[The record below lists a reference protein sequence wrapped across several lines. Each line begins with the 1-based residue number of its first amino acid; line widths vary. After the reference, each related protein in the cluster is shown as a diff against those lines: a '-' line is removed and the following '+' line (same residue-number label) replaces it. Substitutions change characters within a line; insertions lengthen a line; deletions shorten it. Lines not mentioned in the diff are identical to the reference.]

1 LVEVFLN
8 WGKLKEFRERG
19 QSTGTGEGKGDEGSV
34 AKRLER
40 GGGTTDLRNLWY
52 GFVGKGTIN
61 KVDWNEGR
69 VTALL
74 GRDGPNGVR
83 WIFSCGREIAEGLA
97 IIEPCLPNLGGGVR
111 KIDGHVLIRLIEAL
125 VAFFA
130 EILEGLGID
139 QLLKFGLEGLL

>member
-1 LVEVFLN
+1 VRL
-8 WGKLKEFRERG
+8 RERG
-19 QSTGTGEGKGDEGSV
+19 GGQSQSDWNKSYG
-34 AKRLER
+34 L
-40 GGGTTDLRNLWY
+40 GTTDLRNLWY

-74 GRDGPNGVR
+74 GRDGPNRVR
-83 WIFSCGREIAEGLA
+83 WIFSYGGEVTEGLA
-97 IIEPCLPNLGGGVR
+97 VIEPCLSSLGGGVR

-130 EILEGLGID
+130 EILEGLDIYEFLIID
-139 QLLKFGLEGLL
+139 CQFLESWFCLTFVVPFKCFIIMYIW